1 MKKTVLLLLLIALL
15 VLSLISC
22 NNTTDSKNSDAK
34 NENIQE
40 TEISETQDELKDS
53 ILNIADNYKYFKSFD
68 APEGDYREIAY
79 NYMLE
84 MANYTWV
91 AGEDFSIT
99 WKNEGDFKVN
109 LDFKKGKTYYGLPY
123 SEQRASLDQFANFVE
138 KGGTFTSP
146 TYYYEELIGNHC
158 SSSMGLAYQQLIDFP
173 YAGSLKPVGTRRGVI
188 KLIDGLKQPEGD
200 TTKSWYSEDVITLNG
215 KEKIFEAYANM
226 GRGDILGKFI
236 KTSGHSRMVSKV
248 EVQKS
253 ASGKILPSRSLVYTI
268 EQTNAF
274 DKINK
279 NKNTTWWVD
288 HSYTFQELLDT
299 QFIPLTLEIFHN
311 GNELEDAYIAFDT
324 EITPES
330 ILKSIN
336 GTVSSNFPLSYVR
349 ATVTDSEGKVVGEIY
364 RRKFDGTYKVNLRQH
379 FALLNIKNLES
390 GTYKFSL
397 KAGIARGGFEIA
409 NFNFTID

>member
-1 MKKTVLLLLLIALL
+1 MKSTLLLFLTLTLL

-22 NNTTDSKNSDAK
+22 NKTNTPPPSD
-34 NENIQE
+34 EDIQE
-40 TEISETQDELKDS
+40 TEVSETQVSDENSLGVKAED
-53 ILNIADNYKYFKSFD
+53 YKYFKIFE

-84 MANYTWV
+84 MANYSWI

-123 SEQRASLDQFANFVE
+123 SEQRASLDQFSVFCEN
-138 KGGTFTSP
+138 GGTFTSP
-146 TYYYEELIGNHC
+146 TYYYEELVGNHC

-188 KLIDGLKQPEGD
+188 KLIDGLEQPEGD
-200 TTKSWYSEDVITLNG
+200 TTKSWYSEDVINLNG

-274 DKINK
+274 DKINT